1 MTMIAPKGFLI
12 LALVFSI
19 SIISA
24 RQEAPLPS
32 FEVASIKQDHSQD
45 NSDTKT
51 RLFQFPSPGRFH
63 TINMPVDL
71 MIQFA
76 YNINPSQISGGPSWV
91 GFQGYVID
99 AKVDDSLVPDLQKL
113 SDLQRRDQMR
123 LMVRSLLVDRFKLIL
138 SPGTK
143 EMPIYALV
151 VAKGGPKLKPTTYT
165 PPDSSVPPPS
175 PQERGGLSI
184 TPGKIRGVNEP
195 ISGLADT
202 LALLP
207 DLAGRTV
214 RDQTGIKGNYDFEVE
229 FAQEELSR
237 NLPAVVGTS
246 SNSNDPSQPSI
257 FTALEEQLGL
267 KLETRRAPVVTYTI
281 AHIEEPSEN

>member
-1 MTMIAPKGFLI
+1 MIAPKSFPI

-19 SIISA
+19 SMLSSG
-24 RQEAPLPS
+24 QEAPLPS

-63 TINMPVDL
+63 TINMPVNL

-91 GFQGYVID
+91 GSQGYVID
-99 AKVDDSLVPDLQKL
+99 AKVDDSLIPDLQKL
-113 SDLQRRDQMR
+113 SDLERRNQMR
-123 LMVRSLLVDRFKLIL
+123 LMVRSLLADRFKLIL

-151 VAKGGPKLKPTTYT
+151 VAKGGPKLKPTAYA
-165 PPDSSVPPPS
+165 PPDQKGPPPS
-175 PQERGGLSI
+175 PQKRGGLSI

-195 ISGLADT
+195 ISGLAET

-229 FAQEELSR
+229 FGQEELSR
-237 NLPAVVGTS
+237 NLPAGIGNS
-246 SNSNDPSQPSI
+246 STSNDSSQPSI
-257 FTALEEQLGL
+257 FTALQEQLGL
-267 KLETRRAPVVTYTI
+267 KLETTKVPVETYTI
-281 AHIEEPSEN
+281 EHIEEPSEN